1 LESEP
6 IDKHSMSKSAVP
18 ADPADPADY
27 DVHGPFSRPVEYD
40 VCGEFAEIVKDVLSQ
55 SVPADNELVQV
66 TPVYTT
72 PAATPVYT
80 TPAAPVYTTQAA
92 PIYTKPA
99 ATPVYTTQAAPI
111 YTTPAATVYATPAAP
126 IYTTHAVTTPAT
138 PVYTTQAATK
148 PAATNR
154 SASPPRLYTENGKY
168 KTVMQYLI
176 GTFCNS
182 IDEKID
188 KTKKCEGCGAVYN
201 KKNCHACEI
210 VALKYKI

>member
-1 LESEP
+1 
-6 IDKHSMSKSAVP
+6 MSKSAVP

-111 YTTPAATVYATPAAP
+111 YT
-126 IYTTHAVTTPAT
+126 
-138 PVYTTQAATK
+138 K
-148 PAATNR
+148 PANNV
-154 SASPPRLYTENGKY
+154 EKI
-168 KTVMQYLI
+168 MQKLI
-176 GTFCNS
+176 KKFCNS
-182 IDEKID
+182 TNEINDCEKCGTLYRGRICYV
-188 KTKKCEGCGAVYN
+188 CELMAR
-201 KKNCHACEI
+201 
-210 VALKYKI
+210 KY